1 MKLFRIILLFVAVS
15 GLLGLLSMAVAVDD
29 KPAYRPAAVTLQHY
43 RSWNL
48 RMADSAVGL
57 LHTGDVV
64 LRMGMGAQS
73 QLLAQMNRGRK
84 DYSHCGI
91 VLLEKGYPFVYHCI
105 GGEDNPDARL
115 RRDSA
120 ASFFAPDQQMAIGI
134 VRYNADT
141 LAERNII
148 RAFYRRRPRFDMQ
161 FDMSTDD
168 KLYCTEFVYK
178 VLVQTTGDEGCIPT
192 DTVMGHRF
200 VGTANLC
207 TNNNAVMVWQVKFK

>member
-1 MKLFRIILLFVAVS
+1 MKLFRIILFSVAVS
-15 GLLGLLSMAVAVDD
+15 GLFGLLSMAVATDD
-29 KPAYRPAAVTLQHY
+29 KPADMPAAATTHNY
-43 RSWNL
+43 RLWNY

-73 QLLAQMNRGRK
+73 QMLAQMNRGRK

-91 VLLEKGYPFVYHCI
+91 VLVEKGYPFVYHCI

-120 ASFFAPDQQMAIGI
+120 IRFFSPDRQTAIGI
-134 VRYNADT
+134 VRYPADT
-141 LAERNII
+141 LAERNIV
-148 RAFYRRRPRFDMQ
+148 RNYYRQRPRFDMQ

-178 VLVQTTGDEGCIPT
+178 VLVKTTGQQGYIPT